1 MLSKEEN
8 ELLTQVG
15 PGTRMGDVMRRYWLP
30 VLLASELPGP
40 DCDPIRVRLL
50 GEDLVAFRDTDGK
63 VGLLQ
68 ANCPHR
74 GAPLV
79 FGRNEERGIR
89 CIYHG
94 WKFNVT
100 GQCTAMPNVPPESD
114 YKDKVRTLAYPCRE
128 RNGVIWTY
136 MGTPPEPAELPF
148 MEWNVLPEQYSVITK
163 QYLEC
168 NYAQAMEVDFDGSHI
183 SFLHAPLTPSIHLEP
198 VEDREDDT
206 EKLAEQFA
214 IRSTSTERKR
224 FPLKDP
230 RPTLMALQTDYGLF
244 STARREA
251 DADNYFW
258 RFNVFAMPFYAGVPK
273 EDGRLA
279 QINIWT
285 PIDDYTTMVWRVTYR
300 TEAPLTDQERYEE
313 ARNAQIHIP
322 PEDYLPAKPD
332 LAGSQWIPRQN
343 RSTNYD
349 QDRHAQKNATFAGIP
364 HVWAQDR
371 ACTEGMGSVMNRTVE
386 QLGPSDVVIIQMRRT
401 LMAAAQALREHGATP
416 PGVEKVPYIVGLS
429 SIVAPKSLTFE
440 EVAQMAEGKMGAP
453 SAS

>member
-8 ELLTQVG
+8 ELLTQVS
-15 PGTRMGDVMRRYWLP
+15 PGKPMGDLMRRYWLP
-30 VLLASELPGP
+30 VLMSSELPKP
-40 DCDPIRVRLL
+40 DCAPMRVRLL

-94 WKFNVT
+94 WKFNT
-100 GQCTAMPNVPPESD
+100 GGFCTAMPNVPTESD

-136 MGTPPEPAELPF
+136 MGPPPEPAELPY
-148 MEWNVLPEQYSVITK
+148 MKWNVLPEEHTVITK

-168 NYAQAMEVDFDGSHI
+168 NYAQAMEGDFDGSHI
-183 SFLHAPLTPSIHLEP
+183 SFLHAPLTPSIHREP
-198 VEDREDDT
+198 DAHLEDDT
-206 EKLAEQFA
+206 EALAEQFA

-224 FPLKDP
+224 FPLRDP

-244 STARREA
+244 STARRGA
-251 DADNYFW
+251 GPDDYFW

-285 PIDDYTTMVWRVTYR
+285 PIDDHTTMVWRVTYR
-300 TEAPLTDQERYEE
+300 SESPLTEQERHDE
-313 ARNAQIHIP
+313 ARNRQIHIP
-322 PEDYLPAKPD
+322 PEDYLPGKPD
-332 LAGSQWIPRQN
+332 VAGSQWIPRQN

-349 QDRHAQKNATFAGIP
+349 LDRDSQSTTSFAGIP

-371 ACTEGMGSVMNRTVE
+371 ACTEGMGSVMDRTVE
-386 QLGPSDVVIIQMRRT
+386 HLGPSDVVIIQMRRT
-401 LMAAAQALREHGATP
+401 LMSAAQALREHGATP
-416 PGVEKVPYIVGLS
+416 PGVDNAPYVVGLS
-429 SIVAPKSLTFE
+429 SIVAPRSLTFE
-440 EVAQMAEGKMGAP
+440 EVAQAAEGKMKAP
-453 SAS
+453 AKS